1 MVPVFNEPQF
11 EILNQKIVFKK
22 FLPTPNFDSFIAI
35 HDADLVALP
44 EFISCHNYFKK
55 SPIFQNHLLQINGT
69 EKNRKITSETYS
81 INNYLIRILSK
92 FLNSIGY
99 LRFEKELF
107 NRLYS
112 KMEDYLFGKNMDFI
126 AITPLK
132 RFQSNIRRIDLG
144 QKSTLS
150 AIEISEVR
158 ILLESNLVNIHG
170 VSPDLPIFA
179 LKTSF
184 SIQKNEQIGQR
195 LPIGEIEKII
205 SNLRIFKR
213 GSLSYNNI
221 YCIPTSWEPIEASSF
236 LVSQLVFG
244 PPYILQEGEVDDL
257 LFLNRVLD
265 DLKTQNKFIEIA
277 IERFNF
283 ASTRRRIEDRLTDYI
298 TALEA
303 LMLSA
308 KEKSELVYR
317 LSLRIPAFIG
327 KTGSEKTR
335 IKRILK
341 TAYTQ
346 RSCIVHGKKIKLAR
360 IDGKKYSTEDLTSAL
375 EDYTRKTIKKFC
387 ELTSHK
393 INQETF
399 LEELDDRILCF
410 ERDNI
415 EIQNNPGEM

>member
-1 MVPVFNEPQF
+1 M
-11 EILNQKIVFKK
+11 
-22 FLPTPNFDSFIAI
+22 

-44 EFISCHNYFKK
+44 EFVSCHNYFKK
-55 SPIFQNHLLQINGT
+55 SPVFRNHLRQINGT
-69 EKNRKITSETYS
+69 EQNRKINSETYS
-81 INNYLIRILSK
+81 KNNYIIRILSK

-112 KMEDYLFGKNMDFI
+112 NMEDYLFGKTMDFI

-132 RFQSNIRRIDLG
+132 LFQSNIRGIDFG

-150 AIEISEVR
+150 PIEISEVR
-158 ILLESNLVNIHG
+158 MLLKSNLVDIHRINF
-170 VSPDLPIFA
+170 VLPIFA

-184 SIQKNEQIGQR
+184 SIQKSEQIGHK

-205 SNLRIFKR
+205 GNLRIFKR
-213 GSLSYNNI
+213 GALSYNNI
-221 YCIPTSWEPIEASSF
+221 YCIPTSWEPTEASSF
-236 LVSQLVFG
+236 FVNQLVFG
-244 PPYILQEGEVDDL
+244 PPYILQDGEVDDL

-265 DLKTQNKFIEIA
+265 GLRTQNKFIEIA

-298 TALEA
+298 TAIEA

-308 KEKSELVYR
+308 NEKSELVYR
-317 LSLRIPAFIG
+317 LSLRIPALIG

-341 TAYTQ
+341 TAYAQ
-346 RSCIVHGKKIKLAR
+346 RNCIVHGKKLKLAR

-375 EDYTRKTIKKFC
+375 EDYTRKTIKKFS
-387 ELTSHK
+387 ELSSHK

-415 EIQNNPGEM
+415 EKQNNPGEM